1 MRVMTAQG
9 ICAMDDRLR
18 FLAAEDSSCTGDK
31 SRQKQGYG
39 VDKSRQK
46 QGYGVDKSR
55 QKQGYGVD
63 KSRQKQGYGVVSR
76 WAWGLSQLHGL

>member
-46 QGYGVDKSR
+46 QGYGV
-55 QKQGYGVD
+55 
-63 KSRQKQGYGVVSR
+63 VSR
-76 WAWGLSQLHGL
+76 WA